1 MFNFV
6 KKKISNKIMFSLF
19 ILMSINGLAVAYFT
33 SQNVKN
39 DVVATTKDN
48 LHMLNTAMFQSL
60 RNAMNTGDPVQIQQ
74 AEQDARG
81 IKGVKSLIVAKSQP
95 LIDMYS
101 PGAKTSTDTNV
112 LKSFAT
118 KKELLLETDDK
129 NGHNMRMI
137 KPMIATKDCLMCHAN
152 QAQGEVIGVMDLTFS
167 LNEADEHIWEITKFV
182 MMISTVF
189 GLLTMV
195 MILIQVKRST
205 KPIES
210 LKEGFEN
217 LITSNDA
224 NIKLHIKSEDEIGDV
239 AKLFNQYMDKVQE
252 GLKHDEKVI
261 EEANDILE
269 KTGNGFF
276 VYEVKATAA
285 NPYVEDLKNKLNN
298 MIKNTKD
305 TLDKINLNLRHFSE
319 SKYDYKMDAADIY
332 GDLGSVAAGIRLVGK
347 NTSEI
352 LAMIMNTGDALNQN
366 TNTLSTAAA
375 SLSTSSNQQAASL
388 EETAAALE
396 EITANIQGNTEASS
410 QMAKLAQNVTSSATS
425 GQNLAN
431 STATAMDEI
440 NVQVTSIND
449 AIEVIDQIAFQTN
462 ILSLNAAVEAA
473 TAGEAGKGFA
483 VVAQEVRNLASRSA
497 EAAKEIKGIVEA
509 ASSKAK
515 DGKVISG
522 NMIKGYEEL
531 NSNIENTIEKIEQVA
546 TASKEQERGIV
557 QINDAVN
564 ALDHATQKN
573 AQVADDISNMAEQIT
588 SMSNSLVTAASRA
601 SFLEESRDEVCNV
614 DLVYDTAKLKVDVLK
629 LKDAV
634 YSKLGTYDAW
644 KVDEDKS
651 MTAWIQ
657 NYLINHPNTDKR
669 TIDSLKNS
677 SSLFNTNLQSLV
689 NANAN
694 KESNS
699 VLNSKAKDVEAE
711 SLKIFAILNQL
722 KKDACK
728 EFRIERRQEE
738 R

>member
-1 MFNFV
+1 MA
-6 KKKISNKIMFSLF
+6 
-19 ILMSINGLAVAYFT
+19 INGLAVAYFT
-33 SQNVKN
+33 TENVKR
-39 DVVATTKDN
+39 DVVATTKEN
-48 LHMLNTAMFQSL
+48 LHMLNSAMFQSL

-74 AEQDARG
+74 AEEDARG

-101 PGAKTSTDTNV
+101 PGASTSTDENV
-112 LKSFAT
+112 LKSFSS
-118 KKELLLETDDK
+118 KKEILLETENK

-137 KPMIATKDCLMCHAN
+137 KPMIATPDCLACHAN
-152 QAQGEVIGVMDLTFS
+152 QQQGDVIGVMDLTFS
-167 LNEADEHIWEITKFV
+167 LDEADEHIFEISKH
-182 MMISTVF
+182 MLMISTLF
-189 GLLTMV
+189 GFLTMLLV
-195 MILIQVKRST
+195 LIQVKRIT
-205 KPIES
+205 NPING

-217 LITSNDA
+217 LITKNDSS
-224 NIKLHIKSEDEIGDV
+224 IKLEVKSSDEIGDV
-239 AKLFNQYMDKVQE
+239 ANLFNQYMNKVQE
-252 GLKHDEKVI
+252 GLKRDELVI

-276 VYEVKATAA
+276 VYEVKSQAA
-285 NPYVEDLKNKLNN
+285 NPYVEDLKSKLNH
-298 MIKNTKD
+298 MIKHTKT
-305 TLDKINLNLRHFSE
+305 TLDSINLNLRHFAE
-319 SKYDYKMDAADIY
+319 SKYDYKMDSTNIY

-352 LAMIMNTGDALNQN
+352 LAMIMNTGDSLNEN

-396 EITANIQGNTEASS
+396 EITANIQGNTQASS
-410 QMAKLAQNVTSSATS
+410 EMAKLAQNVTSSANS
-425 GQNLAN
+425 GHKLAN

-515 DGKVISG
+515 DGKAISD
-522 NMIKGYEEL
+522 NMIQGYEEL
-531 NSNIENTIEKIEQVA
+531 NVNIENTIEKIEQVA
-546 TASKEQERGIV
+546 MASKEQERGIV

-573 AQVADDISNMAEQIT
+573 AQVADEISNMAGQIT
-588 SMSNSLVTAASRA
+588 HMSNSLVTAASRA
-601 SFLEESRDEVCNV
+601 SFLDESRDEVCDV
-614 DLVYDTAKLKVDVLK
+614 DLVFDTAKLKVDVLK
-629 LKDAV
+629 RKDNV
-634 YSKLGTYDAW
+634 YSKLGTYNSW
-644 KVDEDKS
+644 KLEEDRHMDE
-651 MTAWIQ
+651 WIS
-657 NYLINHPNTDKR
+657 NYTNNHPDTNQQTLNT
-669 TIDSLKNS
+669 LKS
-677 SSLFNTNLQSLV
+677 ASTSFSKNLQSLID
-689 NANAN
+689 ANSN

-699 VLNSKAKDVEAE
+699 VLNNNAKSIEEE
-711 SLKIFAILNQL
+711 SLNIFTTLNNL

-728 EFRIERRQEE
+728 TFILERRKKQ